1 MEELTIPQLI
11 SLVGQSTVQ
20 NRALY
25 RQYKESKEQE
35 DQARALL
42 QSKLQEEGM
51 LSAKTENYVVSI
63 AKKTDV
69 NVIDDKAAIAWMRDR
84 KLDLNY
90 YVGLKKTEFKTMAR
104 AMLKETGEVAGGTEI
119 VESESLSIRENKKAQ

>member
-25 RQYKESKEQE
+25 GQYKESKEQE

-69 NVIDDKAAIAWMRDR
+69 NVIDDKAAIAWMRER

-104 AMLKETGEVAGGTEI
+104 AMLKETGEVAGGTEV
-119 VESESLSIRENKKAQ
+119 VEIESLSIRENKKPQ